1 MVISLLQLKTHK
13 FFPVGHTLKIKSV
26 IIMVGIN
33 EEIEFVT
40 PEEQG
45 ICETFL
51 FSYSN
56 MYICSRLQS
65 KSIEWFVS
73 FSI

>member
-1 MVISLLQLKTHK
+1 MIISLLQLKTGK
-13 FFPVGHTLKIKSV
+13 ISLPVSHTLKIKSV

-33 EEIEFVT
+33 EEIKFVT

-56 MYICSRLQS
+56 MYVVDC
-65 KSIEWFVS
+65 KVKA
-73 FSI
+73 

>member
-1 MVISLLQLKTHK
+1 
-13 FFPVGHTLKIKSV
+13 
-26 IIMVGIN
+26 MVGIN

-56 MYICSRLQS
+56 MY
-65 KSIEWFVS
+65 VVD
-73 FSI
+73 

>member
-13 FFPVGHTLKIKSV
+13 IFPVDHTLKIKRV
-26 IIMVGIN
+26 IIIGLN
-33 EEIEFVT
+33 EEIKFVT

-56 MYICSRLQS
+56 MY
-65 KSIEWFVS
+65 VVD
-73 FSI
+73 

>member
-26 IIMVGIN
+26 IMIGIN
-33 EEIEFVT
+33 EEIKFVT

-56 MYICSRLQS
+56 MY
-65 KSIEWFVS
+65 VVD
-73 FSI
+73 

>member
-1 MVISLLQLKTHK
+1 MI
-13 FFPVGHTLKIKSV
+13 
-26 IIMVGIN
+26 GIN
-33 EEIEFVT
+33 EEIKFVT

-56 MYICSRLQS
+56 MY
-65 KSIEWFVS
+65 VVD
-73 FSI
+73 

>member
-1 MVISLLQLKTHK
+1 
-13 FFPVGHTLKIKSV
+13 
-26 IIMVGIN
+26 MVGIN
-33 EEIEFVT
+33 EEIKFVT

-56 MYICSRLQS
+56 MYVVDC
-65 KSIEWFVS
+65 KVKA
-73 FSI
+73 